1 MLQEK
6 RNLESYY
13 FAAQTMRTKIQY
25 SFHEL
30 PPEAHI
36 SLRDSLIQY
45 VEQEDEGSNSVVVT
59 QLCLALAALS
69 LQMSSWEKPVLD
81 LMGR

>member
-6 RNLESYY
+6 KDVESCY

-30 PPEAHI
+30 PPEAHF
-36 SLRDSLIQY
+36 SLRDSLIQHL
-45 VEQEDEGSNSVVVT
+45 EQINDYTDSVIVT
-59 QLCLALAALS
+59 QLCLALAVLS
-69 LQMSSWEKPVLD
+69 LQMSTWEKPVLD
-81 LMGR
+81 LMRR